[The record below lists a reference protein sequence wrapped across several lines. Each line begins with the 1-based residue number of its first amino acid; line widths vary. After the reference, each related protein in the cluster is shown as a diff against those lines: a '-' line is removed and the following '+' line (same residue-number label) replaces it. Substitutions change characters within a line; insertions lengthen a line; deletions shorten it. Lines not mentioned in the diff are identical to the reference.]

1 MTNLSF
7 FPTITPNPVFSAL
20 IWIGLILTAMY
31 LARKPSHRCLSAL
44 GLLVRNSMRLMS
56 RSVKMAEKRL
66 SDRNRDVLLSAGKA
80 HAERLV
86 EREFE
91 RIGNAVQRDLQGYPQ
106 LQRTLSQSLVKL
118 DEDYQN
124 SLEIPQ
130 KLPDWGKVIKAIA
143 GIQPKSDPIVGN
155 MLEDIHHTLSEQHA
169 KGLEKH
175 RADTAKRH
183 TILSRMVP
191 LLRGI
196 NKTLGGLDKSLSNLN
211 LRAKRIDRYM
221 DNYEQIR
228 NQTDAALRTLS
239 SSSLTQFF
247 ISGAVLII
255 ALGGAI
261 INFNL
266 IALPMSEMVGGAS
279 YIGPYK
285 TSDIAGLVII
295 CLEICTGI
303 FLMESLRIT
312 RLFPIIGSMDDRMR
326 RTMFW
331 TALSLLAI
339 LAGVESALAFMRDRI
354 AADMEALRQSL
365 AGVSPNTVAG
375 SIIPTVGQMVM
386 GFILPFILTFV
397 AIPLESFV
405 DSARTILGLA
415 TAWMLRIVAF
425 ALRLIGN
432 FGYYTGRLLIN
443 LYDLAI
449 FPALWLEEMAV
460 SVFSRTQSEADD
472 TEEIAKNSSLD
483 GGISAIDSLVQE
495 KEMIK

>member
-1 MTNLSF
+1 MTTAGFL
-7 FPTITPNPVFSAL
+7 PTITASPFLSTF
-20 IWIGLILTAMY
+20 IWIILILAAMY
-31 LARKPSHRCLSAL
+31 LARKPSHRCLASFSMII
-44 GLLVRNSMRLMS
+44 RNSMRLFAT
-56 RSVKMAEKRL
+56 SVKLAEKRL
-66 SDRNRDVLLSAGKA
+66 NDRNRDVLLSAGRQ
-80 HAERLV
+80 HAERCV

-91 RIGNAVQRDLQGYPQ
+91 RISTAVQRDLEGYPQ
-106 LQRTLSQSLVKL
+106 VHRQLNEGLVKL

-124 SLEIPQ
+124 SVEIPQ
-130 KLPDWGKVIKAIA
+130 ELPDWIKVIKAIA
-143 GIQPKSDPIVGN
+143 SIRPNNDPIVGN
-155 MLEDIHHTLSEQHA
+155 MLEDIHKTLSEQHIKA
-169 KGLEKH
+169 LEQH
-175 RADTAKRH
+175 RVDASKRH
-183 TILSRMVP
+183 AILNRMLP
-191 LLRGI
+191 LVRGI
-196 NKTLGGLDKSLSNLN
+196 KKTLGSLNKSFSDLN
-211 LRAKRIDRYM
+211 FRAKRIDRYM

-228 NQTDAALRTLS
+228 EQTDTAMRTLS

-326 RTMFW
+326 MMLFW
-331 TALSLLAI
+331 IALSLLAI

-354 AADMEALRQSL
+354 AGDMEALRQSL
-365 AGVSPNTVAG
+365 AGVSPSTVAG
-375 SIIPTVGQMVM
+375 SVIPTVGQMVM

-405 DSARTILGLA
+405 ESSRTILGLIA
-415 TAWMLRIVAF
+415 AWMLRSLAF

-432 FGYYTGRLLIN
+432 LGFYIGRLTIN
-443 LYDLAI
+443 LYDLVI
-449 FPALWLEEMAV
+449 FPALWLEGVVTQCLFRTQTNDNAADKEKTIGSGTMPAVDPLAKNKEMA
-460 SVFSRTQSEADD
+460 
-472 TEEIAKNSSLD
+472 K
-483 GGISAIDSLVQE
+483 
-495 KEMIK
+495 

>member
-1 MTNLSF
+1 
-7 FPTITPNPVFSAL
+7 
-20 IWIGLILTAMY
+20 MY

-44 GLLVRNSMRLMS
+44 GLLVRSSMRLMAK
-56 RSVKMAEKRL
+56 SVKMAQKRL
-66 SDRNRDVLLSAGKA
+66 SDRNRDVLLSAGKE

-91 RIGNAVQRDLQGYPQ
+91 RIGTAVQRDLEGYPQ
-106 LQRTLSQSLVKL
+106 LQRSLNESLVKL

-124 SLEIPQ
+124 SVDIPQ

-143 GIQPKSDPIVGN
+143 GIQPKSDPLVGN
-155 MLEDIHHTLSEQHA
+155 MLKDIHHTLSEQHA
-169 KGLEKH
+169 KGVEKH

-196 NKTLGGLDKSLSNLN
+196 KKTLGGLDKSLSDLS

-247 ISGAVLII
+247 ISGGVLII
-255 ALGGAI
+255 ALGGAV

-354 AADMEALRQSL
+354 AADTEALRQSL

-405 DSARTILGLA
+405 ASARTILGLA
-415 TAWMLRIVAF
+415 AASTLRILAF

-432 FGYYTGRLLIN
+432 LGYYAGRLLIN
-443 LYDLAI
+443 LYDLVI
-449 FPALWLEEMAV
+449 FPALWLEEITMKI
-460 SVFSRTQSEADD
+460 FSRTH
-472 TEEIAKNSSLD
+472 TEED
-483 GGISAIDSLVQE
+483 GAEESENNGGLGGSISAFDSLAQE